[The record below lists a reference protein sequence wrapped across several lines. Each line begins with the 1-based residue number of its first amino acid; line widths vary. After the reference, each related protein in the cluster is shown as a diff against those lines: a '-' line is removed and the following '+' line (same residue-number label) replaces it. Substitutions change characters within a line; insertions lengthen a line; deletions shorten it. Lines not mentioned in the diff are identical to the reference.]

1 MRQSSVS
8 VVVEPNSSALS
19 CDCLAHVS
27 GNAADHGERVRRF
40 PSDMTGGE
48 WAVVHAVLPVPG
60 WLEGRGGHPEG
71 YFHRQM
77 IDAIRYP
84 VDNGMVSPTGHRWL
98 P

>member
-1 MRQSSVS
+1 
-8 VVVEPNSSALS
+8 
-19 CDCLAHVS
+19 
-27 GNAADHGERVRRF
+27 
-40 PSDMTGGE
+40 MTDGE

-77 IDAIRYP
+77 IDAIRYM